1 MNGLISLK
9 ILTRR
14 GLGRYVKMQTM
25 LCICVAD
32 LLVSGLFRLRK
43 MVKESERVRRERGCE
58 EHGGCY
64 RKDDQDNQF
73 DENLITI
80 PSLEFVVMGKGHRRF
95 TVMAMIV
102 GGQLAGHQCAC

>member
-1 MNGLISLK
+1 
-9 ILTRR
+9 
-14 GLGRYVKMQTM
+14 M

-43 MVKESERVRRERGCE
+43 KMVKESERVRVRRERGCE

-64 RKDDQDNQF
+64 RKDDQDTQF

-80 PSLEFVVMGKGHRRF
+80 SSLEFVVMGKGHRRF
-95 TVMAMIV
+95 TVMAMIT
-102 GGQLAGHQCAC
+102 GDQLAGHLTTC